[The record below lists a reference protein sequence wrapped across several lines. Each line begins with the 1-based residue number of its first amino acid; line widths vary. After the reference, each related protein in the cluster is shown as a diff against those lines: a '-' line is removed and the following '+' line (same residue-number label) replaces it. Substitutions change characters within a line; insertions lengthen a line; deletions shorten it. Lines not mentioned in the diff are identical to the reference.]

1 MRIKCTIPVLTRKEY
16 SVRFDGHILQLPNGG
31 EELTSARFFLSPFC
45 SSFRIAENP
54 ASVVDRR
61 AFVFA
66 GEIGRGAND
75 LIRRAP
81 DLSRILLPAFIL
93 CMNRFQISPEERVL
107 ASLFAHDY
115 AEYRQGAAMALE
127 DRELAPK
134 QTGRNLWNT

>member
-1 MRIKCTIPVLTRKEY
+1 MVVKNLRQPDFF
-16 SVRFDGHILQLPNGG
+16 SVRFVLASGLP
-31 EELTSARFFLSPFC
+31 T
-45 SSFRIAENP
+45 NP